1 MRSFLSAAIVIAVA
15 GQLPAAQVSSL
26 FRTSSHDFG
35 TVARAAKTEFRFEFV
50 NPYSQAIHVRSVR
63 TSCGCTTP
71 IIETETVEPGGRGSI
86 LARFNTGTHT
96 GAKSATVTVT
106 FDRPNFTE
114 IQLHV
119 KGYIRSDVVFNP
131 GEVAFGTIREGIE
144 SQATIDVDYAGRSDW
159 RITEVSSQDGFL
171 AASSQEIS
179 RNGGRVKYRLNV
191 TANGQTP
198 SGLLQTEIIV
208 KTNDRN
214 LTRIPIR
221 VNANIQADV
230 AVTPQMMA
238 LGDLKPGDSVRQVV
252 IVRGYQPFHIVE
264 IQSSDFDISFDPT
277 TEAKPLHTLPMTLS
291 PKNGSGEV
299 KGKIFVKTD
308 LPGDR
313 VVEVGAVYNA
323 PIAQ

>member
-1 MRSFLSAAIVIAVA
+1 MRSFYSAAIVIAVA

-26 FRTSSHDFG
+26 FSTSSHDFG

-50 NPYSQAIHVRSVR
+50 NPYSQPIHVRSVR

-71 IIETETVEPGGRGSI
+71 IIETETVEPGGRGSV

-96 GAKSATVTVT
+96 GARSATVTVT

-131 GEVAFGTIREGIE
+131 GEVAFGTIREGNP
-144 SQATIDVDYAGRSDW
+144 ATATVDVDYAGRSDW
-159 RITEVSSQDGFL
+159 QITEVGSQDGFL
-171 AASSQEIS
+171 TALATEIN
-179 RNGGRVKYRLNV
+179 RNGNRVKYRLNV
-191 TANGQTP
+191 TASAQAP

-221 VNANIQADV
+221 VNANVQADV
-230 AVTPQMMA
+230 AITPQMMA
-238 LGDLKPGDSVRQVV
+238 LGNLKPGDSVKQVV
-252 IVRGYQPFHIVE
+252 IVRGYQPFHIVDIKSTE
-264 IQSSDFDISFDPT
+264 FDVSFDPT
-277 TEAKPLHTLPMTLS
+277 TEAKPLHTLPLTLS
-291 PKNGSGEV
+291 PKNGVGEV
-299 KGKIFVKTD
+299 KGRIFVKTD
-308 LPGDR
+308 LPGDQ

-323 PIAQ
+323 PKAQ